1 MKRRVLPLLTAV
13 LLLLPSC
20 GTQAGPDLTS
30 LDQAAAEA
38 EEAEE
43 PESEEDPVPEGTLV
57 DPQTGETVQ
66 MPDPSTVDPE
76 DPSMGDV
83 PINDNLLDVKPAE
96 VTDPGEE
103 DDPTE

>member
-1 MKRRVLPLLTAV
+1 
-13 LLLLPSC
+13 
-20 GTQAGPDLTS
+20 
-30 LDQAAAEA
+30 
-38 EEAEE
+38 
-43 PESEEDPVPEGTLV
+43 V